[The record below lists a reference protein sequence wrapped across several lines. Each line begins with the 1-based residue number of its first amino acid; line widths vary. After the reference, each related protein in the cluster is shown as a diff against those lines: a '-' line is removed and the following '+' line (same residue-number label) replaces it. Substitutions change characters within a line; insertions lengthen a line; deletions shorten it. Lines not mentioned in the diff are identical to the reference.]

1 MNKKVLAVAVMAC
14 FPLVAVHN
22 AFAQAAPAAKDA
34 ESADPQTMEQIVV
47 QGSFLGSGSQSAMKL
62 DVPVRDTPFSVSSY
76 TESFMKAIE
85 TTNVADMY
93 NYMTGVKRAGNTGYD
108 LTIRGFK
115 TSGNDRNA
123 ILVDGLPGLSG
134 RFGSPPTIG
143 VDHIEL
149 VKGPMSVLYGQAQ
162 PGGFINLI
170 SKKPGGKQKL
180 ELDVK
185 GTTYKGDTLGLSDST
200 GIDVAVDATGPID
213 AENKFLY
220 RLVAQAADRDLF
232 RTNAYEKPF
241 FIAPSLTWNLSDSTF
256 LTAQFEYRKIEFGY
270 DTFLVAPARDISR
283 VAPIRTRYQEPGDT
297 EKEDGKTLSVNLDH
311 TFANDIRWNTAARL
325 VRHTD
330 DAKGFDAVAVRA
342 NLTSL
347 QRRARGQHNER
358 AYDFADSNFTIPLDT
373 GPVKHRILAGI
384 NGGKE
389 IADLD
394 RLQFFN
400 GGACPGPQCLDIDI
414 YNPVYGVVPSLDSL
428 PRVNANTPA
437 NLNHRYTTSR
447 SFGVYF
453 SDLITLSE
461 HWKAT
466 LGARRAHETQKIEE
480 RKLSGVP
487 DQAKSS
493 DKTLPL
499 AGLLFQPNKQVTIYT
514 SYSTSYV
521 SAPATAQDVNGENPF
536 KPENAKQFEAGVKL
550 ENLFERR
557 LNATLG
563 AFKIDKKDVLN
574 TFSCTRGTCSEQIGG
589 EQAKGLEL
597 EINARPLENWQVTFG
612 YAYTDAKVTDSRDAA
627 QVGAR
632 LTNSA
637 KNSANLWS
645 RYDIPGGFLKGL
657 GIGVGVIFT
666 GERTGLLPTTAD
678 RRTMPLPSYT
688 MVDLGLYYIHDRY
701 AFNFKVGNLFDRKY
715 YESAG
720 FTGDIQIV
728 PGAPRNFSLSMRVHF

>member
-1 MNKKVLAVAVMAC
+1 MKRSVLAMAVLAC
-14 FPLVAVHN
+14 FPIAYSQLAG
-22 AFAQAAPAAKDA
+22 AQSTPKAPEPA
-34 ESADPQTMEQIVV
+34 EAPQAIESIVV
-47 QGSFLGSGSQSAMKL
+47 QGSFLGAGSQSAMKL

-134 RFGSPPTIG
+134 RFGSPPTVG

-170 SKKPGGKQKL
+170 SKKPKGQRAL

-185 GTTYKGDTLGLSDST
+185 GTAYQGAGLKLGDSPGWDL
-200 GIDVAVDATGPID
+200 AVDATGPID
-213 AENKFLY
+213 ANRAFLY
-220 RLVAQAADRDLF
+220 RIVAQGADRDLY
-232 RTNAYEKPF
+232 RTNAYEKPL
-241 FIAPSLTWNLSDSTF
+241 FIAPSLTWNISDNTF
-256 LTAQFEYRKIEFGY
+256 VTAQFEYRTIEFGY
-270 DTFLVAPARDISR
+270 DTFLVAPARDVARI
-283 VAPIRTRYQEPGDT
+283 APIVTRYQEPGDT
-297 EKEDGKTLSVNLDH
+297 EKEDGKTLSIALDH
-311 TFANDIRWNTAARL
+311 TFANDIRWNTAARF

-358 AYDFADSNFTIPLDT
+358 AYDFADSNLTIPLDT
-373 GPVKHRILAGI
+373 GFLKHRILVGV

-400 GGACPGPQCLDIDI
+400 GGACPGAQCLDIDI

-428 PRVNANTPA
+428 PRVNPNTPA
-437 NLNHRYTTSR
+437 NLNHRYTTSK

-453 SDLITLSE
+453 SDLVTISE
-461 HWKAT
+461 QWKAT
-466 LGARRAHETQKIEE
+466 FGARRAHETQKIEE
-480 RKLSGVP
+480 RKLANVP
-487 DQAKSS
+487 DQTKTS

-499 AGLLFQPNKQVTIYT
+499 VGLLFQPTKEITLYT

-521 SAPATAQDVNGENPF
+521 AAPATAQDVNGQNPF
-536 KPENAKQFEAGVKL
+536 KPENAKQIEAGVKV
-550 ENLFERR
+550 ERLLGGK

-574 TFSCTRGTCSEQIGG
+574 TFTCTLGTCSEQIGG
-589 EQAKGLEL
+589 EQSKGLEL
-597 EINARPLENWQVTFG
+597 EVNTRLRENWQVTLG
-612 YAYTDAKVTDSRDAA
+612 YAYTDAKVTDSRDPA

-637 KNSANLWS
+637 KNSGSVWS
-645 RYDIPGGFLKGL
+645 RYDVREGFLKGL
-657 GIGVGVIFT
+657 GIGVGAVYT
-666 GERTGLLPTTAD
+666 GERTGFLPTTAD
-678 RRTMPLPSYT
+678 GRLMLLPSYT
-688 MVDLGLYYIHDRY
+688 VVDFGLSYIYDRY
-701 AFNFKVGNLFDRKY
+701 AFNFKVGNVFDRKF

-720 FTGDIQIV
+720 FTADIQIV
-728 PGAPRNFSLSMRVHF
+728 PGTPRNFALSMRVHF

>member
-1 MNKKVLAVAVMAC
+1 MEKSVLAVAVIAC
-14 FPLVAVHN
+14 FPVAVSQS
-22 AFAQAAPAAKDA
+22 AWAQAPAPKAAEEA
-34 ESADPQTMEQIVV
+34 ESPTSIESIVV
-47 QGSFLGSGSQSAMKL
+47 QGSFLGAGSQSAMKL

-85 TTNVADMY
+85 TSNVADMY

-123 ILVDGLPGLSG
+123 ILVDGMPGLSG
-134 RFGSPPTIG
+134 RFGSPPTVG

-170 SKKPGGKQKL
+170 TKKPRAKQSL
-180 ELDVK
+180 ELDLR
-185 GTTYKGDTLGLSDST
+185 GTTYKGDSLGWTDST
-200 GIDVAVDATGPID
+200 GIDGAIDATGPID
-213 AENKFLY
+213 PDHKFLY
-220 RLVAQAADRDLF
+220 RVIAQAADRDLF
-232 RTNAYEKPF
+232 RTNAYERPF
-241 FIAPSLTWNLSDSTF
+241 FVAPSLTWNISDSTF
-256 LTAQFEYRKIEFGY
+256 ATAQFEYRTIEFAY
-270 DTFLVAPARDISR
+270 DTFLVAPARDINR
-283 VAPIRTRYQEPGDT
+283 VAPIRTRYQEPGDV
-297 EKEDGKTLSVNLDH
+297 EKEDGKTLSLALEH
-311 TFANDIRWNTAARL
+311 TFANDIRWNTAARM

-330 DAKGFDAVAVRA
+330 DAKGFDAVAIRA

-358 AYDFADSNFTIPLDT
+358 AYDFGDSTFTIPLDT
-373 GPVKHRILAGI
+373 GPVKHKILAGV

-389 IADLD
+389 IADLE

-428 PRVNANTPA
+428 PLVNATTPA
-437 NLNHRYTTSR
+437 NLNHRYTTSK

-461 HWKAT
+461 RWKAT
-466 LGARRAHETQKIEE
+466 LGVRRAHETQKIEE
-480 RKLSGVP
+480 RKLAGIP
-487 DQAKSS
+487 DQSKSS

-499 AGLLFQPNKQVTIYT
+499 AGLLFQPTQQLTLYT

-521 SAPATAQDVNGENPF
+521 SAPATAQDVNGLNPF
-536 KPENAKQFEAGVKL
+536 KPESAKQVEAGIKV
-550 ENLFERR
+550 ENLLDGRF
-557 LNATLG
+557 NATLG
-563 AFKIDKKDVLN
+563 AFKIDKQDVLN
-574 TFSCTRGTCSEQIGG
+574 TFTCPLGTCSEQIGG
-589 EQAKGLEL
+589 EQAKGLEF
-597 EINARPLENWQVTFG
+597 EVNARPLQNWQVNFG
-612 YAYTDAKVTDSRDAA
+612 YAYTDAKVAASRDPA

-645 RYDIPGGFLKGL
+645 RYDIATGYLKGL
-657 GIGVGVIFT
+657 GIGLGAVYT
-666 GERTGLLPTTAD
+666 GERTGFLPTTAD

-688 MVDLGLYYIHDRY
+688 VVDLGLYYIYERY
-701 AFNFKVGNLFDRKY
+701 AFNFKIGNLFDRKY

-720 FTGDIQIV
+720 FTADIQIV
-728 PGAPRNFSLSMRVHF
+728 PGAPRNLSLSMRVHF